1 MKIGFLGLGTM
12 GQPMALRLAGAGH
25 EVLGWNRTRARLE
38 GLSERSIVP
47 VATPGDACQ
56 ADLLIS
62 MVSDD
67 EALRT
72 ILYPDGRLVSAGV
85 PGLIHLCMATVSDRL
100 AQELADAHALL
111 DQAYVSA
118 PVFGAPEAA
127 KAGRLVIPVSGP
139 GPAYQRVRP
148 VLEILGRPDYLAEDP
163 AAAPVVKAAGSF
175 LMASVVESLRDATA
189 LVHAAGVDP
198 REFTGIVTQALFP
211 TPVYQYLG
219 GMLANREAMQ
229 GVRVPNP
236 FVKAARQCA
245 DTAARLGIGV
255 PTIEHVRDRGQEG

>member
-12 GQPMALRLAGAGH
+12 GQPMAVRLARAGH

-38 GLSERSIVP
+38 GLGQGTLVP
-47 VATPGDACQ
+47 VTTPGEACQ

-67 EALRT
+67 EALRA
-72 ILYPDGRLVSAGV
+72 ILYQDGRLVSAGV
-85 PGLIHLCMATVSDRL
+85 PGLVHVCMATVSDGL
-100 AQELADAHALL
+100 ALELAEAHARL

-139 GPAYQRVRP
+139 EPAYHRIRP
-148 VLEILGRPDYLAEDP
+148 VLEVLGRPDYLGEDP

-175 LMASVVESLRDATA
+175 LMAAVVESLRDATT

-198 REFTGIVTQALFP
+198 REFTGIITQALFP

-219 GMLANREAMQ
+219 GMLANREALQ

-236 FVKAARQCA
+236 FLKAARQCA
-245 DTAARLGIGV
+245 ASAVRLGIAV
-255 PTIEHVRDRGQEG
+255 PTIDHVRDCGD